1 MKTMPLVVMKNL
13 EKIVF
18 SKLAL
23 APGSKMEPSPLPLGH
38 YLRQEKRLKVVFS
51 CTTFLRFSSGLL
63 VQISSPLIGN
73 VLVNESSSVVDHL
86 KLAIALACQA
96 WKRLS
101 SHSFNRKISCG
112 LWPVYL
118 EVNSTLPSRRKT
130 GKSIQLH
137 WCVPW
142 AGAAF
147 LVWKRLLSSLV
158 FR

>member
-23 APGSKMEPSPLPLGH
+23 APGSKMEPSPLPLG

-96 WKRLS
+96 
-101 SHSFNRKISCG
+101 
-112 LWPVYL
+112 
-118 EVNSTLPSRRKT
+118 
-130 GKSIQLH
+130 
-137 WCVPW
+137 
-142 AGAAF
+142 
-147 LVWKRLLSSLV
+147 
-158 FR
+158 